1 MTVIEPQLTIR
12 PRVARAAGIGLVAYG
27 LVAIVLLALTFV
39 VAGSSIDRLERLNGS
54 LAGTLDL
61 AATTARSSARALDD
75 LGDGIAQGVD
85 GARDASRLA
94 DQASTTSAQ
103 LATAMGL
110 SIFGTRPLLP
120 MATSFQ
126 QLSDQLA
133 SLSTNLDSIGSALDT
148 SGQDLDEVRSQM
160 TLLATRLASLA
171 GPTGSTGIIGTG
183 GLRLAFTA
191 LLLLLAIPAVG
202 ALLVGLTL
210 LMAVRRVPPPLV
222 VHQPRATAIDLPPGT
237 SEREDR

>member
-1 MTVIEPQLTIR
+1 MTVLEPQLTIR
-12 PRVARAAGIGLVAYG
+12 PRVARAAGIGLVGYG

-39 VAGSSIDRLERLNGS
+39 VAGSSVDRLERLNGS

-103 LATAMGL
+103 LAAAMGL
-110 SIFGTRPLLP
+110 SIFGTQPLLP

-133 SLSTNLDSIGSALDT
+133 NLSTNLDSIGSALDT
-148 SGQDLDEVRSQM
+148 SGQDLGEVRSQM
-160 TLLATRLASLA
+160 SLLATRLAKIA
-171 GPTGSTGIIGTG
+171 GPTGSAGIIGSG

-202 ALLVGLTL
+202 SLLVGLAL
-210 LMAVRRVPPPLV
+210 LAAVHRVPPAV
-222 VHQPRATAIDLPPGT
+222 VVRQPPARTIDLPPRAD
-237 SEREDR
+237 EREDR